1 MNEQIIAVQS
11 VSKSF
16 GENSKSLQVL
26 EDLSLNLNI
35 GESVGLVGASGSGKS
50 TLLHIICGLEQPDA
64 GNIFIKDVNI
74 TDLNADERSLFRS
87 KEVGF
92 VYQFHHLLPDLT
104 ALENVAL
111 PAMLAGLKKEEAL
124 EISASLLKQVNLNK
138 KEKNR
143 PNELSGG
150 ERQRVVIAKA
160 VAQDPMLFLL
170 DEPTSDLDL
179 RNQVSIMKKIRHI
192 VSDVESGKSAIVAIH
207 DINMAARFAD
217 RVVLLDGGSIK
228 ADGTPSE
235 VLTEANIADV
245 FGVSCDIIPKKYG
258 ISSFLQVLVK
268 DEIEK

>member
-11 VSKSF
+11 ISKSF

-124 EISASLLKQVNLNK
+124 EISASLLEQVNLNH

-150 ERQRVVIAKA
+150 ERQRVAIARA
-160 VAQDPMLFLL
+160 MSNNPSCLIM
-170 DEPTSDLDL
+170 DEPTGNLDTKNVENFMDLL
-179 RNQVSIMKKIRHI
+179 LEMVSSREIALIIATHDNN
-192 VSDVESGKSAIVAIH
+192 VSS
-207 DINMAARFAD
+207 RLD
-217 RVVLLDGGSIK
+217 RLLSL
-228 ADGTPSE
+228 E
-235 VLTEANIADV
+235 
-245 FGVSCDIIPKKYG
+245 
-258 ISSFLQVLVK
+258 
-268 DEIEK
+268 